1 MVNFGGRETVPVQYA
16 NRNLYVHN
24 RQVTLMRTAAEENA
38 AIGRWIVER
47 INRMQGPVRFL
58 LPLRG
63 VSAIDAPGKPF
74 HDPAADAALF
84 AAIRAGWI
92 DAPNR
97 KLIEIDA
104 HINDPA
110 FAEAAVHAFR
120 EIL

>member
-1 MVNFGGRETVPVQYA
+1 VPAQFA
-16 NRNLYVHN
+16 ARNLYVHN
-24 RQVTLMRTAAEENA
+24 AQVTLMRTTADENA

-47 INRMQGPVRFL
+47 VNRMQGPVRFL
-58 LPLRG
+58 LPLHG

-84 AAIRAGWI
+84 AAIRTGWKA
-92 DAPNR
+92 APNR
-97 KLIEIDA
+97 RLVEVDA

-120 EIL
+120 DITRGQ